1 VKGLNHLLNLTTRQL
16 ALGDH
21 LAKGSLAREN
31 AEPEGIYPGNL
42 KRSTATPATECML
55 AAIDKISLTVIPLVG
70 RLHDQVTPLT
80 AVQQRI
86 LEFWKLPDTLYT
98 QFCA

>member
-1 VKGLNHLLNLTTRQL
+1 MPNRQGFTQ
-16 ALGDH
+16 AIP
-21 LAKGSLAREN
+21 N
-31 AEPEGIYPGNL
+31 A
-42 KRSTATPATECML
+42 ATKTPTMERML

-86 LEFWKLPDTLYT
+86 LEFWKLPDTLYI